1 MHIGHGG
8 MLASFADMLLPVTIH
23 RRTSTERPGVAS
35 RPPSDEN
42 KAKRRWQVRQ
52 LGGRE
57 LDAINRDMIGRISP
71 AKMIGA
77 PQLQHCHGQQQ
88 DTCARAID
96 SSTACTDA
104 AVAGSGA
111 EVANAQ
117 GADPSDPVAD

>member
-8 MLASFADMLLPVTIH
+8 MLASLADMLLPVTIH

-88 DTCARAID
+88 CPRR
-96 SSTACTDA
+96 SK
-104 AVAGSGA
+104 
-111 EVANAQ
+111 
-117 GADPSDPVAD
+117 SDPPCRSNTDPGWSLTV